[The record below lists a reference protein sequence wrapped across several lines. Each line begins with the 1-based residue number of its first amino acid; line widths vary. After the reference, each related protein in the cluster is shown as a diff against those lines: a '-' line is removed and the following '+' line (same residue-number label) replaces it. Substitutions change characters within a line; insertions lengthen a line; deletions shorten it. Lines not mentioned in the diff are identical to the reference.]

1 MGNFSCQVVNHVIFH
16 SVVGIMRFHMLEGV
30 KAVQRLYKMRTL
42 ILVRDLPRMLYIGAQ
57 KVNKPN

>member
-1 MGNFSCQVVNHVIFH
+1 MSGCESRDFSFR
-16 SVVGIMRFHMLEGV
+16 VGIMRFHMLEGV